1 MTTTNMNT
9 NKKWKKRQKKYK
21 RKEKRMNELNEC
33 VETNQPFN
41 GRQLQ
46 NGEPNRVALGE
57 CDASQQQ

>member
-1 MTTTNMNT
+1 ME
-9 NKKWKKRQKKYK
+9 KKTKKKYK
-21 RKEKRMNELNEC
+21 RKEKRMNEFNEC